1 MPDNLTREGRW
12 SSRGFFGLRAG
23 HKKNSPEKPS
33 QRFGDAAVDSRE
45 PDSRSRK
52 DLSTS
57 QPGSASSST
66 AERLRRH
73 GSRLLSIIRLHGST
87 GDRGSTDIETSPLG
101 LPSLASSDPIEDAAI
116 SSKNTITINKTVVLH
131 HDGSQSPQS
140 FSSAERSDTHE
151 LATDVLHPLAPLRS
165 VQRLAT
171 DSSPQQKSHVDLR
184 RNSCNPSISHQLA
197 HKLSDT
203 FATPTIVHRPGVQ
216 SRPSIQSLLDQP
228 AFDCQDTENPAALSS
243 TDPSSH
249 ANSSGAFIWSR
260 STGKTSLSSN
270 KASLHGPKNKD
281 KSDRPENHGTVG
293 LRHGEVREGSLTPI
307 EESPQV
313 VSPTIITVESAA
325 NAKIFFEMYF
335 DALLSAQQC
344 PRSVRRHEL
353 ENRLHTEAFTA
364 EQRQHERALWALQ
377 ESDQLRQTRGL
388 KSKANAT
395 TMRSGV
401 TVAGFDVVK
410 VLGKGSFGV
419 VRLVRQRDST
429 QEEQP
434 VPNPVAPS
442 SLSWRQVPRED
453 LIGRKMSTI
462 EMFRSSLD
470 SQRVSQRR
478 DVRRSKREVYAMKV
492 IRKSDMLRNSQEG
505 HLRAERDFLV
515 ASERSRWVVPLIASF
530 QDITNLYLVMEYM
543 VGGDFLGLLFRKD
556 VLKEKKARWY
566 IAEMIL
572 CVEEAHRLRWIHR
585 DVKPDNFLI
594 SATGHLKIS
603 DFGLAFDGRWAH
615 DQSFFNNHRL
625 SLMEKLGVTVEGDS
639 LDRKEGAQIAA
650 GMALAN
656 TITGR
661 KGRRPTPQSDGPSE
675 NEQILQWRNRC
686 GNRKLARSVVGTSQY
701 MAPEVIRG
709 ELYDGRCD
717 WWSIGV
723 ILYEC
728 LYGYT
733 PFVCEN
739 RHDTKIKILNNATTL
754 KFPSE
759 KDIDRKEKISYEAMD
774 LINSL
779 LQEKEH
785 RLCSKQYRQNDY
797 HLSRLDP
804 GHLISTRADKQSQ
817 DYQGHF
823 VYANDATDIKSH
835 LFFHGLSWE
844 RLHLSRPPF
853 VPDVKG
859 RDDTKYFDEE
869 EPVSDV
875 DDDSTTGSRVDH
887 DACAEASKNVAA
899 AIVTTQ
905 LDGAHGLQTTT
916 IARGFAD
923 DGSLSLRLGDNAAKS
938 AKPKEKK
945 RARDRVLRDKEVGR
959 SVLELRKRAA
969 FLGYTYR
976 RPKSILYD
984 DERGRQGNGRRGKLP
999 NDDIITQYDVL
1010 YEEFASSGGNT
1021 GIRAN
1026 ERADIPMI
1034 AAVDELLPAS
1044 SYLVRKGLDG
1054 RQPME
1059 QIEKIPKIYSIP
1071 AYL

>member
-1 MPDNLTREGRW
+1 M
-12 SSRGFFGLRAG
+12 
-23 HKKNSPEKPS
+23 
-33 QRFGDAAVDSRE
+33 
-45 PDSRSRK
+45 
-52 DLSTS
+52 
-57 QPGSASSST
+57 
-66 AERLRRH
+66 
-73 GSRLLSIIRLHGST
+73 
-87 GDRGSTDIETSPLG
+87 
-101 LPSLASSDPIEDAAI
+101 PSLASSDPIEDAAI
-116 SSKNTITINKTVVLH
+116 SSKNTITINKTVLLH

-140 FSSAERSDTHE
+140 ISSEDRSDTHE

-171 DSSPQQKSHVDLR
+171 DSSPQQKTHVDLR
-184 RNSCNPSISHQLA
+184 RNSCNPSTSHQLA
-197 HKLSDT
+197 HKFSDT

-228 AFDCQDTENPAALSS
+228 AFDCQDTENPAVLSS
-243 TDPSSH
+243 TNPSSH

-434 VPNPVAPS
+434 VPNSVAPS

-453 LIGRKMSTI
+453 LMVRKMSTI

-470 SQRVSQRR
+470 SQRVSQWR

-656 TITGR
+656 AITGR
-661 KGRRPTPQSDGPSE
+661 KGRRPTPQSDGPGE

-723 ILYEC
+723 ILYEVAI
-728 LYGYT
+728 
-733 PFVCEN
+733 FV
-739 RHDTKIKILNNATTL
+739 L
-754 KFPSE
+754 
-759 KDIDRKEKISYEAMD
+759 
-774 LINSL
+774 
-779 LQEKEH
+779 
-785 RLCSKQYRQNDY
+785 
-797 HLSRLDP
+797 
-804 GHLISTRADKQSQ
+804 
-817 DYQGHF
+817 
-823 VYANDATDIKSH
+823 
-835 LFFHGLSWE
+835 
-844 RLHLSRPPF
+844 
-853 VPDVKG
+853 
-859 RDDTKYFDEE
+859 
-869 EPVSDV
+869 
-875 DDDSTTGSRVDH
+875 
-887 DACAEASKNVAA
+887 
-899 AIVTTQ
+899 
-905 LDGAHGLQTTT
+905 AHC
-916 IARGFAD
+916 
-923 DGSLSLRLGDNAAKS
+923 
-938 AKPKEKK
+938 
-945 RARDRVLRDKEVGR
+945 
-959 SVLELRKRAA
+959 
-969 FLGYTYR
+969 
-976 RPKSILYD
+976 
-984 DERGRQGNGRRGKLP
+984 RGR
-999 NDDIITQYDVL
+999 
-1010 YEEFASSGGNT
+1010 
-1021 GIRAN
+1021 
-1026 ERADIPMI
+1026 
-1034 AAVDELLPAS
+1034 
-1044 SYLVRKGLDG
+1044 
-1054 RQPME
+1054 
-1059 QIEKIPKIYSIP
+1059 
-1071 AYL
+1071 

>member
-1 MPDNLTREGRW
+1 MPDNQTREGRW
-12 SSRGFFGLRAG
+12 SSRGFLGLRAN
-23 HKKNSPEKPS
+23 HRKNGPDKPS
-33 QRFGDAAVDSRE
+33 QRLGDAAVDYRE
-45 PDSRSRK
+45 PNNRSRK
-52 DLSTS
+52 GLSTS
-57 QPGSASSST
+57 QAGSASSSA
-66 AERLRRH
+66 AEKLRRH
-73 GSRLLSIIRLHGST
+73 GSRFLSIIRLHGST
-87 GDRGSTDIETSPLG
+87 GGRASTDSETSPLG
-101 LPSLASSDPIEDAAI
+101 LPSLRSSEPVEEAATT
-116 SSKNTITINKTVVLH
+116 SRNTVPMSKTVVLH
-131 HDGSQSPQS
+131 RDLSKSLQSL
-140 FSSAERSDTHE
+140 SSGAHSDTH
-151 LATDVLHPLAPLRS
+151 PLA
-165 VQRLAT
+165 
-171 DSSPQQKSHVDLR
+171 SSGFNPWSPSRDARRVTIESLHKQKDQVDLGK
-184 RNSCNPSISHQLA
+184 SISITGMSHQLS

-203 FATPTIVHRPGVQ
+203 FATPTVVHRPHLQ
-216 SRPSIQSLLDQP
+216 TSPSIQLLFDQP
-228 AFDCQDTENPAALSS
+228 VLATQDTQQLVAQSG

-270 KASLHGPKNKD
+270 KASLGTRNKD
-281 KSDRPENHGTVG
+281 RSERPERFMSHGTVG
-293 LRHGEVREGSLTPI
+293 SNHGEVREGSLTPI

-335 DALLSAQQC
+335 DALLSAQKC
-344 PRSVRRHEL
+344 PRSLRRHEM

-388 KSKANAT
+388 KSKANVT

-401 TVAGFDVVK
+401 AVAGFDVVK
-410 VLGKGSFGV
+410 ILGKGSFGV

-434 VPNPVAPS
+434 VQTPVTSPPS
-442 SLSWRQVPRED
+442 SWRQLPRED
-453 LIGRKMSTI
+453 PTNRKLSTI
-462 EMFRSSLD
+462 EILRSSLD
-470 SQRVSQRR
+470 SQRASQRR
-478 DVRRSKREVYAMKV
+478 GVRRAKREVYAMKV

-515 ASERSRWVVPLIASF
+515 ASEKSRWVVPLIASF

-572 CVEEAHRLRWIHR
+572 CVEEAHRLHWIHR

-594 SATGHLKIS
+594 SASGHLKIS
-603 DFGLAFDGRWAH
+603 DFGLAFDGHWMH
-615 DQSFFNNHRL
+615 DQSFFNNHRQ
-625 SLMEKLGVTVEGDS
+625 SLMDKLGVTVDGDS

-656 TITGR
+656 AITGR
-661 KGRRPTPQSDGPSE
+661 KGRRLTPQSDGPGE

-717 WWSIGV
+717 WWSIGI

-785 RLCSKQYRQNDY
+785 RLCAKQYRQNDY
-797 HLSRLDP
+797 HLSRLGP
-804 GHLISTRADKQSQ
+804 GQLISTRADKQSQ

-823 VYANDATDIKSH
+823 VYANDAADIKSH
-835 LFFHGLSWE
+835 SFFHGLSWE

-875 DDDSTTGSRVDH
+875 DDASRTGSSVDH
-887 DACAEASKNVAA
+887 DAKAGAPRNVAA
-899 AIVTTQ
+899 AIVTNQ
-905 LDGAHGLQTTT
+905 LDGAHGPQTTT
-916 IARGFAD
+916 TVRGFGD
-923 DGSLSLRLGDNAAKS
+923 DGSPSLRQGDNTARS

-945 RARDRVLRDKEVGR
+945 RPRDRVLRDKEVGR
-959 SVLELRKRAA
+959 TVLEMRKRAA

-976 RPKSILYD
+976 RPKSVLYD
-984 DERGRQGNGRRGKLP
+984 DDRGRQAHGRRSKLTSM
-999 NDDIITQYDVL
+999 N
-1010 YEEFASSGGNT
+1010 
-1021 GIRAN
+1021 
-1026 ERADIPMI
+1026 
-1034 AAVDELLPAS
+1034 
-1044 SYLVRKGLDG
+1044 
-1054 RQPME
+1054 
-1059 QIEKIPKIYSIP
+1059 
-1071 AYL
+1071 